1 MKSSVSSETGD
12 SELSENKF
20 IEPKHKSSKKHI
32 NSDTEELQSV
42 ISNLTCDK
50 KHSVFLSNSN
60 FNLIKGDKVLLVRKL
75 FALNNSYYSY
85 YSYNLYYSY
94 YS

>member
-32 NSDTEELQSV
+32 NSDTE
-42 ISNLTCDK
+42 
-50 KHSVFLSNSN
+50 
-60 FNLIKGDKVLLVRKL
+60 
-75 FALNNSYYSY
+75 
-85 YSYNLYYSY
+85 
-94 YS
+94 